1 MHLKY
6 TILFMSGLTLCLMI
20 ISAGAET
27 AGDDRQAVRAD
38 QQALDDA
45 YKQLQKDRREG
56 NAAGIQIDQ
65 NNIDAAEQDFRTDE
79 QRSLADD
86 QKTVAADREALDRIS
101 QQLLQDQQTN
111 AGALEADET
120 AVKAAQ
126 QKLQADKQQMVADDG
141 LEVTRDQQA
150 LDNENQQLQTDL
162 KQNVYAVGG
171 ADIVQS
177 DEANIKEA
185 TTILQ
190 HAQMKFQIDTN
201 DQNLPR

>member
-1 MHLKY
+1 MNLKY
-6 TILFMSGLTLCLMI
+6 TVLFMSGLALCLMI
-20 ISAGAET
+20 ISAGAQT
-27 AGDDRQAVRAD
+27 ADDDRQAVRAD
-38 QQALDDA
+38 QQALDNA
-45 YKQLQKDRREG
+45 YRQLQQDRKEG
-56 NAAGIQIDQ
+56 NSAGIEIDQ
-65 NNIDAAEQDFRTDE
+65 DNIDAAEQDFRTDE

-111 AGALEADET
+111 AGAAEADEI
-120 AVKAAQ
+120 AIKAAQ

-150 LDNENQQLQTDL
+150 VDNENQQLQMDL

-171 ADIVQS
+171 ADLVQS
-177 DEANIKEA
+177 DQANIKEA

-190 HAQMKFQIDTN
+190 HAQMKLQIDTN
-201 DQNLPR
+201 DQSLPR